1 MGCLTVTSVGH
12 AEHPAGASDVGE
24 ATPLRG
30 CLRAISDCARPSR
43 GARGCDRQV
52 VNYCTNLRRTPY
64 ELRMGKCGH
73 RAIGPGRP
81 ALRRLVP
88 GHGPHSRPAQGEG
101 TEGPVGVTLEALQP
115 GRADHEAACAAT
127 PDGGHVF
134 RRRRRRGHAD
144 ECRLGDIRRA
154 LFQQEQQRQRQRR
167 LIVSYE
173 EATGRRV
180 VLSVWTDA
188 RACCSVADLAGPAGA
203 ASPAVCATDSR

>member
-101 TEGPVGVTLEALQP
+101 TEGPVGVTRQ
-115 GRADHEAACAAT
+115 AAHGQA
-127 PDGGHVF
+127 
-134 RRRRRRGHAD
+134 RERRGHSKL
-144 ECRLGDIRRA
+144 CSQGGLTMKRRV
-154 LFQQEQQRQRQRR
+154 RR
-167 LIVSYE
+167 LLTVGMSF
-173 EATGRRV
+173 AVAVAGVMLT
-180 VLSVWTDA
+180 
-188 RACCSVADLAGPAGA
+188 SVALATSGAHFSTGA
-203 ASPAVCATDSR
+203 ASTTAAPHRELRGGNRSARSSVRLDRRSCVLFSG